1 MASDEA
7 LIAERRATGD
17 QQSAI
22 VLKPLSH
29 AELGE
34 IPIDEDVFAI
44 GRTEAPFDSYAPE
57 IIADLSRRHA
67 RIFSEHGAV
76 YIADMDSKNGTTV
89 NGVAVQQKITRLRDG
104 DEICFGKALSYRV
117 QLQARTEHPVRAT
130 RLVGLTLTP
139 ERNDVGLQPIVIT
152 QFPFLISKADDAF
165 SRYRDAYPQQV
176 NYISRRHAHIFLK
189 SDVPFIEDLGST
201 NGTFVGGN
209 RLEEHAVALKDAD
222 TLAFGGHHF
231 VYQVSLQ
238 KEAAATDPTVT
249 QFSASAVKSVS
260 DADKTTFI
268 AAADSFLDI
277 FCVDQAQPQDDE
289 VNDEASPAAG
299 DAAKDADK
307 RTGKRKRG
315 KYAVFLS
322 ELTDSFI
329 GSDRAGVRRG
339 MRWAMLAV
347 ALLAVFAFALY
358 YSGASERELKSLLAD
373 GEYAQAAT
381 LASQSLERDPD
392 NAELKALGT
401 EALLKAN
408 LPNWVAML
416 KARQFERMAGILAG
430 MKKLSGHNADVQ
442 PLVSEVEW
450 IGNLEQF
457 VSTRGGADAP
467 IQNPQD
473 EARIKSILKQW
484 DEDTQGHQR
493 AFVTISAYVPEFKD
507 AYAEA
512 LSHLRKLALAGGRST
527 GAGNSGPANSGDTNG
542 NQRQSP

>member
-34 IPIDEDVFAI
+34 IRIDEDVFAI

-57 IIADLSRRHA
+57 IVADLSRRHA

-76 YIADMDSKNGTTV
+76 YIADMGSKNGTTL
-89 NGVAVQQKITRLRDG
+89 NGIAVQQKITRLRDG

-117 QLQARTEHPVRAT
+117 QLHARTEHPVRAT
-130 RLVGLTLTP
+130 KLVSLTLTP

-152 QFPFLISKADDAF
+152 QFPFLISKADDVF

-209 RLEEHAVALKDAD
+209 RLDEHAVALKDAD
-222 TLAFGGHHF
+222 ILAFGGHHF
-231 VYQVSLQ
+231 VYQASLQ
-238 KEAAATDPTVT
+238 KEAAVTDPTVT
-249 QFSASAVKSVS
+249 KFSPSAAKSVA
-260 DADKTTFI
+260 DADKTTFV

-277 FCVDQAQPQDDE
+277 FCVDQAQQQDDE
-289 VNDEASPAAG
+289 VNDEAPQASG
-299 DAAKDADK
+299 DAAKDA
-307 RTGKRKRG
+307 GKRKRG
-315 KYAVFLS
+315 KYAILLS

-329 GSDRAGVRRG
+329 GSDRAGVTRG
-339 MRWAMLAV
+339 LRWAMLSV
-347 ALLAVFAFALY
+347 ALLAAVAFALY
-358 YSGASERELKSLLAD
+358 YSGASERELKSLLAG

-381 LASQSLERDPD
+381 LASRSLERDPD

-416 KARQFERMAGILAG
+416 KARQFERMTGILAG

-450 IGNLEQF
+450 VGNLEQL
-457 VSTRGGADAP
+457 VNARGGADAP
-467 IQNPQD
+467 IQDPQD
-473 EARIKSILKQW
+473 EARIKAILQQW
-484 DEDTQGHQR
+484 DEDTQAHQR
-493 AFVTISAYVPEFKD
+493 AFVTISSYVPEFKD

-512 LSHLRKLALAGGRST
+512 LSHLRKLALVAGRTAGGQD
-527 GAGNSGPANSGDTNG
+527 GNE
-542 NQRQSP
+542 RQSS